1 MCKFS
6 EYTKQKLGNTIV
18 YIARKKSNLS
28 KTQLLRL
35 LYLMEER
42 MALKY
47 HIPFIGIPF
56 EVWQIGP
63 VAKDVFVDLSDSPYL
78 LKNFVKTDFKDG
90 GTFIEAIA
98 DFDDNEFSECE
109 IEMMDEILA
118 KYGNMTASDLV
129 SETHKEGTL
138 WYRTAVRTGLLEAF
152 NKYECNNSDQQI
164 DFTEEMTDCAAEDY
178 RESLN
183 IRQTANLLNTESHI

>member
-28 KTQLLRL
+28 KAQLLIL

-118 KYGNMTASDLV
+118 KYGNMTVSDLV

-152 NKYECNNSDQQI
+152 NKYECNNSDQQV

>member
-98 DFDDNEFSECE
+98 DFDDSEFSKCE
-109 IEMMDEILA
+109 IEIMDYVLVR
-118 KYGNMTASDLV
+118 YGNMTASDLFL
-129 SETHKEGTL
+129 ETCKKDSL
-138 WYRTAVRTGLLEAF
+138 WYRAAVRTGLLETF
-152 NKYECNNSDQQI
+152 NRQECNNSDLQI
-164 DFTEEMTDCAAEDY
+164 NFAEVMSDSSAEVY
-178 RESLN
+178 CESLN
-183 IRQTANLLNTESHI
+183 IRQTANLLNVEFYV

>member
-129 SETHKEGTL
+129 SESHKEGTL

>member
-28 KTQLLRL
+28 KTQLLIL

-183 IRQTANLLNTESHI
+183 IRQKANLLNTESHI